1 MAFNSDSLICI
12 FMKYHL
18 PLFSCLFVITVQLSF
33 SNNLSFYF
41 QEAMGRYLDL
51 HELFNRFINSK
62 FGDPSTEYS
71 TYLDV
76 FSQPHK
82 IPHKLKLTR

>member
-1 MAFNSDSLICI
+1 
-12 FMKYHL
+12 
-18 PLFSCLFVITVQLSF
+18 
-33 SNNLSFYF
+33 
-41 QEAMGRYLDL
+41 MGRYLDL
-51 HELFNRFINSK
+51 HELFNQFINSK